1 MFNSVTSFFF
11 GGSNESE
18 QTWLSMTS
26 TECLESFD
34 YSVKPEI
41 VFLTH
46 TVSYNILFNDI

>member
-1 MFNSVTSFFF
+1 
-11 GGSNESE
+11 
-18 QTWLSMTS
+18 MTS

-46 TVSYNILFNDI
+46 TVSYNILFNDIWHNNVMLLHIY